1 MDEVTFND
9 VTMGKM
15 TMEEVTLIQG
25 PWTKYAKYGIWGAYS
40 SAQNMVEWGVPEKTS
55 QNAVQMHWSY
65 AKGTTQSKFITKS
78 HFARFPYC
86 SYFVKRSS
94 LLTMDD
100 MTMGDVTMWIHT
112 NTQYPNIHKRPI
124 EYITSH

>member
-40 SAQNMVEWGVPEKTS
+40 SAQNMVEWGIPEKTS

-78 HFARFPYC
+78 HFCPL
-86 SYFVKRSS
+86 SP
-94 LLTMDD
+94 L
-100 MTMGDVTMWIHT
+100 
-112 NTQYPNIHKRPI
+112 
-124 EYITSH
+124 